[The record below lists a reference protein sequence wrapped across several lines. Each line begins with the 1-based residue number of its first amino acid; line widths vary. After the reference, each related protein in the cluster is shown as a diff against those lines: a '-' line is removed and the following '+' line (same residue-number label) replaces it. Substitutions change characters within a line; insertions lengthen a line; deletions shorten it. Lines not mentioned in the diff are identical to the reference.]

1 MSSYRLF
8 SLAAL
13 AVITLQGA
21 SQTPAVRSHGHM
33 FLGVWPHHVL
43 VLDEQEQTVVD
54 RIDIG
59 TDVPMQLLLSD
70 DRKKLYAFTVRTST
84 IVTIDTASHKVVDS
98 FSIDS
103 GGLEYRLATAAVDSS
118 NRYMYSLVVPTVK
131 KIDRFDQDAP
141 KFIVI
146 DLAQH
151 KIVRT
156 AEYPKDEDLFGLAGL
171 YVTDALRLSPGN
183 KYLYVFRNNIQI
195 FNASDFKLVDTID
208 LAKPA
213 YPAYSSVSLSLV
225 DDPYEKPGFVTS
237 MFVAADPVVHRAVY
251 GIARVNLATRDI
263 DFHPVGPYITHML
276 NLWVTPDRSTGYTVS
291 FTGEQGNKRSE
302 FWVFDMKTNRLIR
315 RGEFAGRRRFDFALS
330 PSGTSLYIYVAG
342 YQVDCYDPQTFKLT
356 KSIELDADSTSNMV
370 MIPGA

>member
-1 MSSYRLF
+1 MKSYCVF
-8 SLAAL
+8 VLAAL
-13 AVITLQGA
+13 AAITLQAA

-33 FLGVWPHHVL
+33 FLGAWPHHVL
-43 VLDEQEQTVVD
+43 VLDEQQQAVVD

-59 TDVPMQLLLSD
+59 SDVPMQLLLSD
-70 DRKKLYAFTVRTST
+70 DRTKLYAFTVRTST

-103 GGLEYRLATAAVDSS
+103 GGREYRLATAAVDSDK
-118 NRYMYSLVVPTVK
+118 RYMYSVVVPTVK
-131 KIDRFDQDAP
+131 KIDRFDQEAP
-141 KFIVI
+141 EFIVI

-156 AEYPKDEDLFGLAGL
+156 AEYPKDEELYGLAGL

-195 FNASDFKLVDTID
+195 FNVSDFKVVDTID
-208 LAKPA
+208 LAKPT
-213 YPAYSSVSLSLV
+213 YPAYQSVSLTLV
-225 DDPYEKPGFVTS
+225 DDPYEQPGFVTS
-237 MFVAADPVVHRAVY
+237 MFVAADPIVHRAVY
-251 GIARVNLATRDI
+251 GIARVKLATRDI

-276 NLWVTPDRSTGYTVS
+276 NLWVTPDRSIGYTVS